1 MGDDAVDL
9 VGTTWRL
16 ERLAG
21 ADVDA
26 DDDEVRSTITFGPD
40 GNVSGSGGVNR
51 FFGGYGVAGDRVE
64 FGQLAATLMAGPER
78 AMEQE
83 QRFLAVLGGTVGYAV
98 DGDVLT
104 LGDAVLRR
112 VSQTVV
118 SGTVT
123 YRERMAL
130 PPGAVVVVSL
140 LDVSRAD
147 APAVTMAEQRIE
159 VEHQVPIPFSLR
171 IDADRFD
178 PRYRYSVAARIEIDG
193 RPAWMSDTHHPVTVD
208 GVADLEIV
216 VVRARS

>member
-1 MGDDAVDL
+1 MGHDTVDL

-21 ADVDA
+21 TAVDV
-26 DDDEVRSTITFGPD
+26 DEVRSTITFGPE
-40 GNVSGSGGVNR
+40 GQVSGSGGVNR
-51 FFGGYGVAGDRVE
+51 FFGSYGVSGDRVE
-64 FGQLAATLMAGPER
+64 FGQLASTLMAGPEP

-83 QRFLAVLGGTVGYAV
+83 QRFLAVLGGSVRYAV

-112 VSQTVV
+112 VSQVDV

-123 YRERMAL
+123 YRERIAL
-130 PPGAVVVVSL
+130 PPGAAVVVAL

-147 APAVTMAEQRIE
+147 APAETMAEQRIE
-159 VEHQVPIPFSLR
+159 VEHQVPIPFSFR
-171 IDADRFD
+171 VDADRFD
-178 PRYRYSVAARIEIDG
+178 PRRAYAARASIELDG
-193 RPAWMSDTHHPVTVD
+193 RAAWMSDTHHPVTVD

-216 VVRARS
+216 VVRTAS